1 MCAISLLTCGV
12 ICSDVVVWVVLASA
26 GLLVEEPKWRN
37 LVVIED
43 AGIHTICA
51 FIFNEIG
58 GFSPLIQKKTR

>member
-1 MCAISLLTCGV
+1 MCVISLLTCGV

-26 GLLVEEPKWRN
+26 EPKWRN